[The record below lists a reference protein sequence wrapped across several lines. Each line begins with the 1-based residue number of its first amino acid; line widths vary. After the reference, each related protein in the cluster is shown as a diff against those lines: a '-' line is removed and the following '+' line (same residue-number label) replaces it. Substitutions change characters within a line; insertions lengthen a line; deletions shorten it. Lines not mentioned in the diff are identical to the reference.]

1 MVKKP
6 RPRLNNSRSDIGKDK
21 FQKANDSNKKKQ
33 YRPSQLPNPVPPL
46 DNRQSSSTQHP
57 QRRMPINSRERL
69 MFRRRVA
76 QKRKR
81 ARLAFV
87 SSLLLLGVTGVAIA
101 INRLFFST
109 SITPPVASSTV
120 KAPVTVS
127 SLPSIP
133 SPTVTPT
140 PLTRATLVYSPSQP
154 PNFQPSAELQSIVDS
169 AVNLARKK
177 GLPINKLAITLI
189 DAKTNEIAGYRQNE
203 PRYPASVVKMFWLVA
218 FYAQKEAGILVED
231 ATSTKQIYNMIKYSD
246 NDDSAFILDKIS
258 DAKSQPT
265 LSREKFKVWLQKRL
279 QVNNFFTKAGY
290 TNLNINQK
298 AYPVYAQNLSS
309 PRGTELQ
316 IRQVPNLPQK
326 NLITTN
332 HVARLI
338 YEICF
343 TKQAVSPTASEKMC
357 NLLTRD
363 LKPEA
368 WKKQTQGFHPIY
380 GLLGQAFPNSDITFA
395 SKAGGT
401 STARH
406 DAAFISTKDGQVA
419 YTLAVFG
426 NDSAYSGNGSILPQ
440 ISRLVFD
447 KMQARQS
454 Q

>member
-1 MVKKP
+1 VVKKP
-6 RPRLNNSRSDIGKDK
+6 QPKSNQPKARKFKKKPQPSRS
-21 FQKANDSNKKKQ
+21 QLSDSVT
-33 YRPSQLPNPVPPL
+33 PS
-46 DNRQSSSTQHP
+46 DHRQSSTQHP
-57 QRRMPINSRERL
+57 KRRMPINSRERL
-69 MFRRRVA
+69 IFRRRAA
-76 QKRKR
+76 QKKRR
-81 ARLAFV
+81 ARLVFL
-87 SSLLLLGVTGVAIA
+87 SSLLLLGTTGVAIA
-101 INRLFFST
+101 INRQFFST
-109 SITPPVASSTV
+109 PITPPTLASATIN
-120 KAPVTVS
+120 PIVTVS
-127 SLPSIP
+127 SST
-133 SPTVTPT
+133 PTTPPPEVANT
-140 PLTRATLVYSPSQP
+140 PLTRATLVYTPSQP
-154 PNFQPSAELQSIVDS
+154 PDLKPSAELQSIVDS
-169 AVNLARKK
+169 AVNLAKKK

-189 DAKTNEIAGYRQNE
+189 DAKTNQIAGYRADE
-203 PRYPASVVKMFWLVA
+203 PRYPASVVKMFWLAA

-231 ATSTKQIYNMIKYSD
+231 ATTTKQIYNMIKYSN

-258 DAKSQPT
+258 AAKSQPT

-279 QVNNFFTKAGY
+279 HVNNFFSKAGY
-290 TNLNINQK
+290 KNININQK

-332 HVARLI
+332 HAARLI

-343 TKQAVSPTASEKMC
+343 IKEAVSATASETMC

-363 LKPEA
+363 LKPQS

-406 DAAFISTKDGQVA
+406 DAAFIRTKDGKVA

-426 NDSAYSGNGSILPQ
+426 NDGSYAGNGSILPQ

-454 Q
+454 AQ